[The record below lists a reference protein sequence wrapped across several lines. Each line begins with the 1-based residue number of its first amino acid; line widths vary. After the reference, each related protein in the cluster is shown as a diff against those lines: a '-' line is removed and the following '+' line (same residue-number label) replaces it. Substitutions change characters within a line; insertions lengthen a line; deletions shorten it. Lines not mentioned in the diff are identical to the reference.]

1 MPRSE
6 GIPFSTC
13 PATGRLSGTEHFG
26 VAQQDVLPIARMR
39 KGLYPASTYDPACP
53 VGSYWDSTIADPGW
67 RHPAPL
73 QAQVGAEVVIV
84 GGGLTGLSTA
94 LHLARDH
101 GIHAYLLE
109 AGSLGWGA
117 SGRNGG
123 FCGVGSSHLTHTQMV
138 RRVGLAETER
148 YYRDQWQA
156 VETVQ
161 ELAASEGFS
170 LEAQGQG
177 CYAVA
182 HRPQAW
188 SELEAEYQICTQVAG
203 YPAQLLNPKELRERG
218 FNSQENHG
226 ALHIG
231 VGFGLNPLKLTQGL
245 AQAAHRWGAKLYS
258 GSPVTAWEKVG
269 SHHCCHTPGGTVRA
283 RHLVIATNG
292 YTPEALYPQLAGSL
306 LPALSNILVTRPL
319 TPQEQKAQGWW
330 DPTPLYDMRRLL
342 FYYRLLPDGRLL
354 FGGRGGTRDTPTER
368 QQLRTWM
375 TRQLYRLFPAWEGVE
390 IEYAWNG
397 LVCLSRQF
405 HPHIGPS
412 PADPSLWYGLAYHGS
427 GVATAVWAGKMLA
440 QEIAGIPSQMSALF
454 RQPPRSFPLPWLRLH
469 YLRLGYLWWQLTDG

>member
-1 MPRSE
+1 
-6 GIPFSTC
+6 
-13 PATGRLSGTEHFG
+13 
-26 VAQQDVLPIARMR
+26 MR

-53 VGSYWDSTIADPGW
+53 VGSYWESTIADPGW

-101 GIHAYLLE
+101 GIHACLLE

-218 FNSQENHG
+218 FNSQENHR

-269 SHHCCHTPGGTVRA
+269 SQHICHTPGGTVRA

-330 DPTPLYDMRRLL
+330 NPTPLYDMRRLL

-368 QQLRTWM
+368 RQLRAWM

>member
-1 MPRSE
+1 
-6 GIPFSTC
+6 
-13 PATGRLSGTEHFG
+13 
-26 VAQQDVLPIARMR
+26 MR

-73 QAQVGAEVVIV
+73 QEQVGAEVVIV

-101 GIHAYLLE
+101 GISACLLE

-156 VETVQ
+156 VETVR

-188 SELEAEYQICTQVAG
+188 SELEAEYLIYTQVAG

-269 SHHCCHTPGGTVRA
+269 SQHICHTPGGTVRA

-354 FGGRGGTRDTPTER
+354 FGGAGRHPRYPDGATAVAHLDDPTALSSFPCLGRGGDRV
-368 QQLRTWM
+368 
-375 TRQLYRLFPAWEGVE
+375 RLEWT
-390 IEYAWNG
+390 G
-397 LVCLSRQF
+397 LPFSTVSPPYWPFAGGSQPVVRLGLSRQRCS
-405 HPHIGPS
+405 HGGVGGQNAGPGDRRDPFSDERSVS
-412 PADPSLWYGLAYHGS
+412 PAAPLFPFAL
-427 GVATAVWAGKMLA
+427 ATASLPAAGVSLVA
-440 QEIAGIPSQMSALF
+440 VDGWIASPSVRGIPLF
-454 RQPPRSFPLPWLRLH
+454 GREVLP
-469 YLRLGYLWWQLTDG
+469 